1 VSPRYPLVLGILSL
15 AIAIA
20 AVAAALA
27 TMQLSVRLQE
37 LYAVN
42 GQGSQVAVDALVR
55 TSNLVDALRSTVGP
69 LTLAATVPAVG
80 ALALLVVRQRAS
92 AGSASATA
100 SRDA

>member
-1 VSPRYPLVLGILSL
+1 MSRRYPLVLGILSL
-15 AIAIA
+15 LLAVA

-42 GQGSQVAVDALVR
+42 GQGGQLAVEALVR
-55 TSNLVDALRSTVGP
+55 TSNLVDALRSAVGP
-69 LTLAATVPAVG
+69 LVIAATVPAVG

-92 AGSASATA
+92 ASATA
-100 SRDA
+100 SWEA